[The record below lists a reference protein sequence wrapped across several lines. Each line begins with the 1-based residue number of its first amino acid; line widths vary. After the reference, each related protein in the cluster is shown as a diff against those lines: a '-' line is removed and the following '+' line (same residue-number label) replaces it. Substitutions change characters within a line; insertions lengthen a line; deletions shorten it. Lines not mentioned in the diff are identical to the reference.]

1 MIKINLLAE
10 GKRPTAVRR
19 AKPSRQFKAGDL
31 TQWLLLG
38 TLLVVAAG
46 CFVYWW
52 SLHAKIGVLNQK
64 IAAAQEEVRILAPII
79 KEVEDYKAKKA
90 ELEHKIAVIRD
101 LKQNQRGPVKV
112 MDEISHSLPELLWLT
127 RMEMNVN
134 TIKLWGQAFN
144 TNAVASFT
152 ENLDRVPEFQEPDF
166 KETKREG
173 EVYSFSL
180 FLGYRLQPQNAAPE
194 GEAEASGAGGAP
206 AATAPAATTPPGG

>member
-10 GKRPTAVRR
+10 GKRPAAVRR
-19 AKPSRQFKAGDL
+19 AKPSRQLKTGDL

-38 TLLVVAAG
+38 TVLVVLAG
-46 CFVYWW
+46 CLVYWW
-52 SLHAKIGVLNQK
+52 ILRSKIADYNTK
-64 IAAAQEEVRILAPII
+64 IAAAQEEVRKLAPII

-112 MDEISHSLPELLWLT
+112 MDEISHALPELLWLT

-173 EVYSFSL
+173 DVYSFSI
-180 FLGYRLQPQNAAPE
+180 FLGYRLQPPNGTPEAGEEAA
-194 GEAEASGAGGAP
+194 GAGE
-206 AATAPAATTPPGG
+206 APAATTPPGG